1 MSRSNSCL
9 RTSCFAVCL
18 SGLIVAC
25 GGSSTTDPPGNGAPV
40 STTAPDTTA
49 EHNRAWSYS
58 IGVSDPE
65 GDAVTVEAI
74 GLPSWITFDAAGLTL
89 SGTAGFGNLG
99 AHTVTLRAFD
109 GTNERRQH
117 FTLAVVPGE
126 IFCDQDFGD
135 SLQSPYILP
144 WRPGLEFE
152 LQQGNCSAVGG
163 HVNWFAYDFDLATGD
178 TIIASRAGTVV
189 AVREQ
194 SADGTRICGQQQEN
208 LVFVEHAD
216 HTIMAYMH
224 LTTNGALVEVG
235 DDVAQGEAIGLSGD
249 SGCSAGPHLHVA
261 LFAAQRT
268 GFDRQFSLPVNYS
281 NASGVLDGQRQ
292 LVPGQRY
299 RALP

>member
-1 MSRSNSCL
+1 
-9 RTSCFAVCL
+9 
-18 SGLIVAC
+18 
-25 GGSSTTDPPGNGAPV
+25 
-40 STTAPDTTA
+40 
-49 EHNRAWSYS
+49 
-58 IGVSDPE
+58 VSDPE

-135 SLQSPYILP
+135 PLQSPYILP
-144 WRPGLEFE
+144 WRPGLEF
-152 LQQGNCSAVGG
+152 
-163 HVNWFAYDFDLATGD
+163 D
-178 TIIASRAGTVV
+178 GTVV

-281 NASGVLDGQRQ
+281 NASGLLDAQRQ
-292 LVPGQRY
+292 LVPGRRY
-299 RALP
+299 LALP